1 MSNNL
6 PKQNQKIL
14 KGPMPPPKGS
24 AHWVWSNFLR
34 IMVNFH
40 MAQGGDGS
48 SWQRALLSA
57 FALSF
62 RMNPCGMHN
71 ESG

>member
-40 MAQGGDGS
+40 MAQGVMEAPGKG
-48 SWQRALLSA
+48 
-57 FALSF
+57 
-62 RMNPCGMHN
+62 HY
-71 ESG
+71 